1 MLSGPSLV
9 ALTLAILANAVLGA
23 EGMTGL
29 LVTHGARPALLAAAL
44 PPVAHPSAAA
54 VHGAHL
60 CRHTQTHTGLTGPLQ
75 RCLGVYLWLGPGAE
89 PSQPSVT
96 ASLKRPLP
104 VSLHHT
110 DSA

>member
-1 MLSGPSLV
+1 MHCLTNIAVLPGPSLV

-44 PPVAHPSAAA
+44 PPVAHPPAAA

-60 CRHTQTHTGLTGPLQ
+60 CQHTHTHTHTGLTGPLQ
-75 RCLGVYLWLGPGAE
+75 
-89 PSQPSVT
+89 
-96 ASLKRPLP
+96 
-104 VSLHHT
+104 
-110 DSA
+110 